1 MCATRARTS
10 NLRDAVE
17 NLGLAFDIPVDGE
30 DVYVIHG
37 FAQHFALD
45 PKASMHRLRDE
56 YPHRSGEDE
65 IPWGEAQWVGGN
77 HMALRY
83 RGNVLTRTKM
93 WFQESDPME
102 NVKGFLKYFYTGWQY
117 KVMPATAGV
126 EKVPW
131 LAEFTNRVNNWLV
144 GFGQLWTN
152 HHIVTMYE
160 KEDCGIG
167 MHYDKPK
174 SIDPNSVILVIKTG
188 DCGRPF
194 RITDNRGGAD
204 QDKELFNAVVAP
216 GDAVLMSMKS
226 NLATK
231 HGVPIVT
238 QSMGMSGSIVMRT
251 INEWVSREQL
261 QKELRRRG
269 VVRPRD
275 EDNDLTAEDL
285 FGPSDE
291 ELNEEDAAEQFWAG
305 EL

>member
-1 MCATRARTS
+1 MAQQTG
-10 NLRDAVE
+10 LEDAVRA
-17 NLGLAFDIPVDGE
+17 LKLAFDKPVEGE

-45 PKASMHRLRDE
+45 PKASMHRLRNE
-56 YPHRSGEDE
+56 YPHRSSEDE
-65 IPWGEAQWVGGN
+65 IPWGEAQWVCGD
-77 HMALRY
+77 HVALRY

-93 WFQESDPME
+93 WFQDSDPMTDA
-102 NVKGFLKYFYTGWQY
+102 KGFLKYYYTGWQY

-131 LAEFTNRVNNWLV
+131 LAQFTNRVNEWLKQ
-144 GFGQLWTN
+144 FGQPATN

-174 SIDPNSVILVIKTG
+174 SIDPDSVILVIKTG

-204 QDKELFNAVVAP
+204 QDKELFCDVVAP

-238 QSMGMSGSIVMRT
+238 QPTGMSGSIVMRT
-251 INEWVSREQL
+251 IDEWVSREQL
-261 QKELRRRG
+261 QKELEKRERKRA
-269 VVRPRD
+269 RD
-275 EDNDLTAEDL
+275 DDQ
-285 FGPSDE
+285 
-291 ELNEEDAAEQFWAG
+291 AAEA
-305 EL
+305 EAP

>member
-1 MCATRARTS
+1 MAQSTS
-10 NLRDAVE
+10 LEDAVRALK
-17 NLGLAFDIPVDGE
+17 LGFDKPVEGE

-45 PKASMHRLRDE
+45 PKASMHRLRNE

-65 IPWGEAQWVGGN
+65 IPWGEAQWVRGD

-144 GFGQLWTN
+144 GFGQPWTN

-167 MHYDKPK
+167 MHYVRLR
-174 SIDPNSVILVIKTG
+174 SNTG
-188 DCGRPF
+188 
-194 RITDNRGGAD
+194 
-204 QDKELFNAVVAP
+204 L
-216 GDAVLMSMKS
+216 
-226 NLATK
+226 
-231 HGVPIVT
+231 
-238 QSMGMSGSIVMRT
+238 
-251 INEWVSREQL
+251 
-261 QKELRRRG
+261 
-269 VVRPRD
+269 
-275 EDNDLTAEDL
+275 
-285 FGPSDE
+285 
-291 ELNEEDAAEQFWAG
+291 
-305 EL
+305 

>member
-1 MCATRARTS
+1 MAQSTSLEDAVRALKSLTTGRARTS
-10 NLRDAVE
+10 TSSAGLRST
-17 NLGLAFDIPVDGE
+17 LRWIRR
-30 DVYVIHG
+30 H
-37 FAQHFALD
+37 Q
-45 PKASMHRLRDE
+45 HRLRDE

-65 IPWGEAQWVGGN
+65 IPWGEAQWVRGD

-131 LAEFTNRVNNWLV
+131 LAEFTNRVTVV
-144 GFGQLWTN
+144 GFGQRD

-167 MHYDKPK
+167 MHSDKPK
-174 SIDPNSVILVIKTG
+174 SIDPNSVILVVKTG

-204 QDKELFNAVVAP
+204 QDKELFCDVVAP
-216 GDAVLMSMKS
+216 GDAVLMSMKA
-226 NLATK
+226 NL
-231 HGVPIVT
+231 
-238 QSMGMSGSIVMRT
+238 
-251 INEWVSREQL
+251 
-261 QKELRRRG
+261 
-269 VVRPRD
+269 RD
-275 EDNDLTAEDL
+275 QAWRANR
-285 FGPSDE
+285 
-291 ELNEEDAAEQFWAG
+291 DAADGHERQHRDAHDRRVG
-305 EL
+305 VARAAAKGAREARS